1 MDQDVT
7 HPAGSKCHPSIRLHR
22 GLGENDPSFG
32 DGFSKKSLI
41 AGIGRSL
48 ARQPAVRRR
57 ATMLESARN
66 RTLFRGDRQ
75 TFGSR

>member
-1 MDQDVT
+1 M
-7 HPAGSKCHPSIRLHR
+7 GE
-22 GLGENDPSFG
+22 LGENDPSFG

-41 AGIGRSL
+41 AGIGRPL
-48 ARQPAVRRR
+48 AQIEDIMPGSGSARRAC